1 MNLLK
6 KIALLA
12 QKGGAGKTTLAIH
25 LAVVATSAGFKTAI
39 IDIDPQ
45 RSAVTWASLRVDTNI
60 PVAGVLS
67 MDIFEALDL
76 AEQEGYDLIFIDT
89 PPHTIPIVTKI
100 AEAVDYII
108 IPCQPSLL
116 DIDAT
121 SSTAKIVNAIGKKY
135 VGVISRAPSKGFE
148 VEECKNALI
157 NMNIPVCP
165 ILIRDRVAYRRA
177 LIYGKAV
184 TEFEKKGKAAQ
195 EINEL
200 WLFLKREM
208 KI

>member
-1 MNLLK
+1 MK
-6 KIALLA
+6 KITLIA

-25 LAVVATSAGFKTAI
+25 LAVAAKSSGLKIAI

-45 RSAVTWASLRVDTNI
+45 RSAVTWANLREDTSI

-67 MDIFEALDL
+67 MEIVETLRM
-76 AEQEGYDLIFIDT
+76 AEDDKFDLIIIDT
-89 PPHTIPIVTKI
+89 PPHTAPIVTKI

-121 SSTAKIVNAIGKKY
+121 SSTSRIVKAVGKKY
-135 VGVISRAPSKGFE
+135 IGVITRTPSKGFE
-148 VEECKNALI
+148 VEECRNALI
-157 NMNIPVCP
+157 SMGIPVCP
-165 ILIRDRVAYRRA
+165 ILIKDRVAYRRA
-177 LIYGKAV
+177 LIHGKAV
-184 TEFEKKGKAAQ
+184 TEFDKRGKAAQ

-200 WLFLKREM
+200 WSFLKKE
-208 KI
+208 IEI